1 MNGKTVTASILVC
14 VAALLVAMQYSHAAS
29 QPATSAAKVGL
40 VSVRDVFA
48 GSKKH
53 ALYQAQTAKRVA
65 QARTQIEELGKQLE
79 TEEADLKNTLKP
91 GTPEYVKQYQVVL
104 ELRSKLQNQ
113 QELFKQQR
121 MAEDKKWFEDL
132 YQETLKATE
141 VAAKERGLDLVLER
155 TEPKFPIASEEVW
168 STVSTNKVLYG
179 GGCPDLT
186 NDVIARIDA
195 SATLKP

>member
-14 VAALLVAMQYSHAAS
+14 VAALLAAMQYGHAAS
-29 QPATSAAKVGL
+29 QPAASTSKIGL
-40 VSVRDVFA
+40 VSVRDVFG

-65 QARTQIEELGKQLE
+65 QTRTEIEDLTKQLD
-79 TEEADLKNTLKP
+79 TEEGALKTTLKP
-91 GTPEYVKQYQVVL
+91 GTADYVKQYQIVL

-141 VAAKERGLDLVLER
+141 AAAKERGLDLVLER

>member
-14 VAALLVAMQYSHAAS
+14 VVALFVAMQYGHAAS
-29 QPATSAAKVGL
+29 QTTTPSSKIGL
-40 VSVRDVFA
+40 VSVRDVFN

-53 ALYQAQTAKRVA
+53 ALYQDQTAQRVGQMRA
-65 QARTQIEELGKQLE
+65 QLDEWTKQLD
-79 TEEADLKNTLKP
+79 TEENDLKNTRKP
-91 GTPEYVKQYQVVL
+91 GTADYVKQLQTVL

-113 QELFKQQR
+113 QELLKQQR

-132 YQETLKATE
+132 YQETLKAIN
-141 VAAKERGLDLVLER
+141 AIAKDKGLDLVLER

-179 GGCPDLT
+179 GGCVDLT
-186 NDVIARIDA
+186 NDVITRIDA

>member
-14 VAALLVAMQYSHAAS
+14 AVALFAAMQYGHAAS
-29 QPATSAAKVGL
+29 PTTTPSLKIGL
-40 VSVRDVFA
+40 VSVRDVFN

-53 ALYQAQTAKRVA
+53 AQYQAQTAKRVA
-65 QARTQIEELGKQLE
+65 QMRTQLDEWTKQLDTAE
-79 TEEADLKNTLKP
+79 GDLKTLKP
-91 GTPEYVKQYQVVL
+91 GTAEYVKQFQVVL

-113 QELFKQQR
+113 QELLKQQR

-132 YQETLKATE
+132 YQETLKAIN
-141 VAAKERGLDLVLER
+141 AIAKDKGLDLVLER

-179 GGCPDLT
+179 GGCVDLT
-186 NDVIARIDA
+186 NDVIDRIDA